1 MTVHALTL
9 TQISLLLLLLQAYVS
24 TAPTDTVNAVEFALI
39 ISTRCFSS
47 ILSEVRSRPSCG
59 IAQGFFLRNSLK
71 SSHMLFQGSRR
82 LTMSGEYWHL
92 HPTPK
97 DINSVQK

>member
-24 TAPTDTVNAVEFALI
+24 TAPTDTVNAVEFALL

-47 ILSEVRSRPSCG
+47 ILREVRSRPSCG
-59 IAQGFFLRNSLK
+59 TLDFVLRNFLK

-97 DINSVQK
+97 DMNSVQK